1 MRLPFV
7 VAVLAALCLA
17 SVGPAAAQTCGDY
30 ILDAGEQCDDGNTR
44 NLDGCDSTCHF
55 EQTHRVNLLQI
66 QRDPDAIV
74 CPSNQLG
81 FAFTNA
87 TVRGQVQSAINAS
100 VTAGTTSALLHM
112 IGLDDLSGT
121 ADPSLSVGVVT
132 ATPIVPGASA
142 YNGNSDLDWWY
153 AADAGMT
160 DAQHQP
166 VAQLSATLTGGVL
179 TAGPGNAVLKFP
191 LGGLPTPLAFS
202 SLVFT
207 LPVGASSTPSSS
219 TGGVSPGHEAVE
231 HVDPTLQS
239 FATTGAGTTSTMCG
253 NMSAASLAATPIPP
267 ALTGASCAQGYT
279 IANTA
284 LDLLVGGCNLGPI
297 QLVRA
302 VQPDKQD
309 PNVPPAGAGPPYT
322 LTADVSKHVI
332 ACQDSGTNPVSLNDC
347 LADAA
352 FSSFFKLTT
361 DRVILGDDAVFAD
374 GFESG
379 DLSAWS
385 GTLTDS
391 GDLSVSPTAA
401 LNGTSQGLQGVVNDT
416 NTLLVED
423 GTPLDENHYRARFF
437 FDPSAFDPGEAS
449 SSFRTRIFLGLEENP
464 TRRVFAIVLKRQL
477 GQYSVEGRAR
487 NDDGT
492 QTDTG
497 FFDVTAAPHR
507 VDLEWIRSS
516 GPDANDGRFRLSLDG
531 GVVANL
537 SGIDNSISSIDFARL
552 GALSLKTGANGTL
565 IWDEFVSKR
574 RAPIP

>member
-55 EQTHRVNLLQI
+55 EQTHRANLLKLQ
-66 QRDPDAIV
+66 QAADPTV
-74 CPSNQLG
+74 CPNNRLG
-81 FAFTNA
+81 FAFTN
-87 TVRGQVQSAINAS
+87 
-100 VTAGTTSALLHM
+100 GTTYNAVQNVIDGTVTNGSTSILFHM
-112 IGLDDLSGT
+112 LGLDDLSGT

-132 ATPIVPGASA
+132 ANPIVPGSVA
-142 YNGNSDLDWWY
+142 YNGNNDLDWWY
-153 AADAGMT
+153 ASNTGMT

-166 VAQLSATLTGGVL
+166 VSQLPASLTAGIL
-179 TAGPGNAVLKFP
+179 TAGPGSAVLKFP
-191 LGGLPTPLAFS
+191 LGGLPTSLGFS
-202 SLVFT
+202 SLVVT

-219 TGGVSPGHEAVE
+219 PAGLSPGHEANE

-239 FATTGAGTTSTMCG
+239 FATTGAGTTATMCG
-253 NMSAASLAATPIPP
+253 NISAASLAVSPIPP
-267 ALTGASCAQGYT
+267 SLTGASCAEGYT
-279 IANTA
+279 VANTA
-284 LDLLVGGCNLGPI
+284 LDLLVTGCHISII
-297 QLVRA
+297 QFVRA
-302 VQPDKQD
+302 VQPDQQD
-309 PNVPPAGAGPPYT
+309 PNAPPAGAGPPYT
-322 LTADVSKHVI
+322 LTVDGSKHVTG
-332 ACQDSGTNPVSLNDC
+332 CQDSGANPVSLNDC

-352 FSSFFKLTT
+352 YSSFFKMTT
-361 DRVILGDDAVFAD
+361 DRVILGDDAVFAN

-385 GTLTDS
+385 GTLTDG

-401 LNGTSQGLQGVVNDT
+401 LNGTTQGLQGVVNDT

-464 TRRVFAIVLKRQL
+464 TRRVFAIVLKRQG

-492 QTDTG
+492 QSDTG

-516 GPDANDGRFRLSLDG
+516 GPDANDGRFRFALDG
-531 GVVANL
+531 SVVANM

>member
-7 VAVLAALCLA
+7 VAVLAALCLV
-17 SVGPAAAQTCGDY
+17 SVGPAAAQTCGDA
-30 ILDAGEQCDDGNTR
+30 ILDGGEQCDDGNNR

-55 EQTHRVNLLQI
+55 EQTHRANLLQI
-66 QRDPDAIV
+66 QRDPDATV
-74 CPSNQLG
+74 CPANQLG

-87 TVRGQVQSAINAS
+87 LTRTQVQNAINAS
-100 VTAGTTSALLHM
+100 VTAGTTSMLFHM

-121 ADPSLSVGVVT
+121 ADPSLSMGVVT
-132 ATPIVPGASA
+132 ATPIVPGSVA

-166 VAQLSATLTGGVL
+166 VSQLAATLTGSVL
-179 TAGPGNAVLKFP
+179 TAGPGSAVLKFP

-202 SLVFT
+202 SLVIK
-207 LPVGASSTPSSS
+207 LPVGASSIPSSS
-219 TGGVSPGHEAVE
+219 TGGMSPGHEAVE

-239 FATTGAGTTSTMCG
+239 FATTGAGTTATLCG
-253 NMSAASLAATPIPP
+253 NMSAASLAVTPIPP

-279 IANTA
+279 VANTA
-284 LDLLVGGCNLGPI
+284 LDLLVSGCNLGLA

-302 VQPDKQD
+302 VQPDQQD
-309 PNVPPAGAGPPYT
+309 PNAPPAGTGPPYT
-322 LTADVSKHVI
+322 LTVDGSKHVI
-332 ACQDSGTNPVSLNDC
+332 ACQDSGLNPVILGDC

-352 FSSFFKLTT
+352 YSSFFKMTT
-361 DRVILGDDAVFAD
+361 DRVILGDDAIFAN

-379 DLSAWS
+379 DLNAWS
-385 GTLTDS
+385 AASIDG
-391 GDLSVSPTAA
+391 GDLSVVPGAA
-401 LNGTSQGLQGVVNDT
+401 LNGTTQGLQGVINDT

-423 GTPLDENHYRARFF
+423 DTPLDENHYRARFF
-437 FDPSAFDPGEAS
+437 FDPSGFDPGEAS
-449 SSFRTRIFLGLEENP
+449 SSFRTRIFIGLEENP
-464 TRRVFAIVLKRQL
+464 TRRVFAIVLKRQG

-497 FFDVTAAPHR
+497 FFDITAAPHR
-507 VDLEWIRSS
+507 VNLEWIRSS
-516 GPDANDGRFRLSLDG
+516 GPDANDGRFRLAVDG
-531 GVVANL
+531 TLLSDL